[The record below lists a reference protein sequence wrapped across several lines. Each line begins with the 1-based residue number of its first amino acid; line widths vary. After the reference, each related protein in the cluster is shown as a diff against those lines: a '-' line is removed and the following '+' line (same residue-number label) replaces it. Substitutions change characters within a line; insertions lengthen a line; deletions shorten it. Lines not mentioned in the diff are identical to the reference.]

1 MITDRGNQELKR
13 KAAKQTVSKI
23 QDPKEALRMKCLAR
37 GANGI
42 LGLGRQ
48 GHPIISSN
56 FSTVSATCNSSH
68 GPRQR
73 PHVKIFNLHDRM
85 VDLGSSPPK

>member
-13 KAAKQTVSKI
+13 KAAKQSMS

-42 LGLGRQ
+42 LGLAR
-48 GHPIISSN
+48 
-56 FSTVSATCNSSH
+56 
-68 GPRQR
+68 
-73 PHVKIFNLHDRM
+73 
-85 VDLGSSPPK
+85 LGIEIL